1 MMERKKLLLVVNPVA
16 GRIKISNS
24 FFDVVKTF
32 SQHGYLVDVRMT
44 SRSGE
49 AIDIVAEQAENYD
62 LVVACGGDG
71 TLNEAVGGLMR
82 SGRDIPLGYIPCGT
96 TNDFAAGLGLEREDM
111 VRCAEN
117 IAMGKPFAIDVGLF
131 GDDRYFNYIASF
143 GAFTDTS
150 YSVSQTTKNAL
161 GHLAYVVEGLKTIT
175 NIKPIHARVTMDG
188 LTLEDDY
195 IFASV
200 TNATSIGGLV
210 KIDSDKVDFSD
221 GQFEV
226 MLVPNPKT
234 AVEISKLILATQTG
248 KYEDSCVTFHHTDKA
263 VFETSEPTAWA
274 IDGEFGDGGTRTEI
288 SVVPKAF
295 RIII

>member
-1 MMERKKLLLVVNPVA
+1 MEKKKLLMVVNPVA
-16 GRIKISNS
+16 GRMKISNS

-32 SQHGYLVDVRMT
+32 SQSGYLVDVRMT
-44 SRSGE
+44 GRSGE
-49 AIDIVAEQAENYD
+49 AVEIVAEQAEGYD

-71 TLNEAVGGLMR
+71 TLNEAVAGLMR
-82 SGRDIPLGYIPCGT
+82 SGSDIPLGYIPCGT

-117 IAMGKPFAIDVGLF
+117 IVNGRPFAIDVGLF
-131 GDDRYFNYIASF
+131 GTDRYFNYIASF

-150 YSVSQTTKNAL
+150 YSVSQTAKNAL

-175 NIKPIHARVTMDG
+175 NIKPIHAKVIMDG
-188 LTLEDDY
+188 LTMEDDY

-200 TNATSIGGLV
+200 TNATSIGGIV

-226 MLVPNPKT
+226 MLVPNPRT
-234 AVEISKLILATQTG
+234 AVDISRLILAIQTG
-248 KYEDSCVTFHHTDKA
+248 NYNEGGIEFHHTDRV
-263 VFETSEPTAWA
+263 VFETEEPTAWA
-274 IDGEFGDGGTRTEI
+274 IDGEYGDGGRRAEI

-295 RIII
+295 RIMI